1 MLLPPRRAAEGSED
15 EEVEEVEEEPHLA
28 EAALLEASGRDLTA
42 ALPPRRAA
50 VIQESSKKEYEVVG
64 RFPLVGPWWM
74 VNVKVKKGGSKY
86 FVQGYPSYFLR
97 TDIEDNNREI
107 FSLFLKECGVPEYF
121 KKLFFAWLPAKST
134 LSFGN
139 LEEKLKQF
147 QVSHLSTGKKQGDTK
162 DFNISYYV
170 WKSVA
175 GKAVL
180 VALTYPMILE
190 FLPTLLPR
198 QFCSLLDTVCWQRK
212 TESADTDGETVHF
225 EDEIL
230 TKLDEILKNEPW
242 KLGFSRVSNV
252 KKGKKCS
259 VCYISSSL
267 EYSTLLMTFSLL
279 AGHFWEV
286 SSVHFELHDLL
297 CSV

>member
-1 MLLPPRRAAEGSED
+1 MINKILPTKVNFFFFTTSINSGFIFLLNVS
-15 EEVEEVEEEPHLA
+15 
-28 EAALLEASGRDLTA
+28 
-42 ALPPRRAA
+42 A

-64 RFPLVGPWWM
+64 RFPLVGPWWT

-121 KKLFFAWLPAKST
+121 KKLFFAWLPTKST

-170 WKSVA
+170 WKS
-175 GKAVL
+175 G
-180 VALTYPMILE
+180 
-190 FLPTLLPR
+190 R
-198 QFCSLLDTVCWQRK
+198 
-212 TESADTDGETVHF
+212 
-225 EDEIL
+225 
-230 TKLDEILKNEPW
+230 
-242 KLGFSRVSNV
+242 
-252 KKGKKCS
+252 
-259 VCYISSSL
+259 YI
-267 EYSTLLMTFSLL
+267 M
-279 AGHFWEV
+279 
-286 SSVHFELHDLL
+286 
-297 CSV
+297 